1 MKKLLM
7 DYYHYYVSR
16 ISLSRALTMVDS
28 INSVFFPG
36 LSSIVLKL
44 KHPDFSFEPGLNN
57 VYFTTGW
64 VGHWPI
70 SDNPA

>member
-16 ISLSRALTMVDS
+16 IALSRALTMVDS

-44 KHPDFSFEPGLNN
+44 KHPDLVLSL
-57 VYFTTGW
+57 V
-64 VGHWPI
+64 
-70 SDNPA
+70 